1 MNFNRNKAIITF
13 IRTNKKD
20 TRKIYWFLNKILI
33 LQLCDQDSII
43 FCRIKNILQKENVQS
58 ILKKDNLLTFHEML
72 RINYFIEKNL
82 INVL

>member
-20 TRKIYWFLNKILI
+20 TRKIYWFLNRILI
-33 LQLCDQDSII
+33 LQLCDQDSLI
-43 FCRIKNILQKENVQS
+43 RIKNILQKENVQS

-72 RINYFIEKNL
+72 RINYFIEKKL
-82 INVL
+82 IDVL

>member
-1 MNFNRNKAIITF
+1 MNNKAIITF